1 MHQVERAIILAAG
14 MGKRMQPIT
23 KNVPKPLVRVN
34 GRRMIDTVISG
45 LQKNGIWEIYIVVGY
60 LKEKFKCL
68 ENEYEGI
75 KLIENPYYER
85 CNNISSLYVA
95 REHIKNAIILD
106 GDQIILNDQVLSPE
120 FEISGYNC
128 VWTNKKTKEWILN
141 LTNNR
146 VSSCSRVGGNKGWQ
160 LFSISRWS
168 EEDGEKL
175 KRHLELEFEVKKNT
189 QIYWD
194 DVALFCFPEEYELG
208 IRKMNFGDV
217 IEVDDII
224 ELVELDNSYLSYINK
239 EE

>member
-68 ENEYEGI
+68 ENEYEGV

-217 IEVDDII
+217 IEVDDIS
-224 ELVELDNSYLSYINK
+224 ELVELDNSYVSYINK